1 MDVDAQLAP
10 PVVAVLV
17 AHDPGDWFDDV
28 VASLAAQDYPNLK
41 VLVLSTGR
49 DELGPRVTSVVPGA
63 FVRAVVGNPGF
74 GPAANE
80 VLRLVEGESGFF
92 CFLHDDVALDPGAI
106 RLLVE
111 ELYRSNAGIVGPKL
125 VDWDD
130 VGVLQHVGL
139 AVDHFAAVDTIVE
152 PGERDQEQHDAV
164 RDVFALPSACLLV
177 RADLFRAL
185 GGFDPAIDYHGDD
198 IDLCW
203 RAHLGGARVVVV
215 PAARG
220 RHRER
225 LVERRPDI
233 DHVARRARHR
243 MRAFATLTGRG
254 RAITRL
260 PLLVFT
266 TVAELVTGVF
276 TGKASE
282 GAASFAAMLGLVP
295 RIGTILS
302 RRAMIKPLRVVPDR
316 EIAEL
321 QIRGSARRTAHRRSR
336 ESLGGP
342 STMSSFTSQIPREGS
357 AIVVAGWCVLIA
369 LLVLGARGLISGGSA
384 AVGQML
390 PFPSRGDLLDTYR
403 SGWWDSGLGE
413 TAAQPT
419 ALALLAAGGAV
430 TLGKMGLL
438 HTVGILLPVLL
449 GYIGMWRL
457 MSVLGSSR
465 ARLVATA
472 AYAAVPLPYAAIGAG
487 RWGVLAAY
495 AVVPWALHAV
505 RRVSG
510 WSVPGLAAPEPGA
523 VDLVALP
530 TVGERIRLSAGLVLV
545 LAVGLAFS
553 PAVVVVVILA
563 AALWLVATALVR
575 GSIVSAAVGVAAT
588 IVGAVGA
595 FVLHLPWSVGLL
607 GGDAW
612 DGVAGAPLASPRD
625 IGLLGL
631 ARFDIGPDPLSI
643 VTVGLY
649 VTALVSVLV
658 SQSWRLGWAG
668 RGASLVVAFLGLA
681 VLDDRG
687 SLPFRMPEPGV
698 LLVPVAVGLAM
709 CAGCTVSAVSNDVR
723 GARFGLRQPLGLLGT
738 ATLVV
743 GLLPG
748 LASAID
754 GRHQQPEL
762 TLVEQVDSVLRA
774 NPPEGDYRTLY
785 LGDPRVL
792 PAASLSY
799 ADGIAYALVDDGPL
813 DITDTWVNDPD
824 IQGRLVADA
833 LDAIAARDTARVGRA
848 LAPLAVRY
856 IVLPVNDGV
865 SSTVDDPIDLPVGLV
880 DALEQQLDLR
890 RAYSPRDIV
899 VYENTAWIPTRS
911 MLSPGAAAA
920 SGQAGLA
927 SLVGADLT
935 GSAPVM
941 VGATPTDVVLEDLPA
956 GVFHLS
962 AAVDERWALSVDGT
976 DLEGSPAFG
985 FSVTHEL
992 GAPATAV
999 LEYRTDR
1006 SRTLAIAVQAGLWAL
1021 ALVATTRLLGRLRVG
1036 RRVDAAVGPTET
1048 VIAIDDD
1055 AVFATPPLGASVGPP
1070 SADVAPPTPD
1080 GVSSRATDEEAGS

>member
-17 AHDPGDWFDDV
+17 AHDPGEWFDDV

-41 VLVLSTGR
+41 VLVLSTGT
-49 DELGPRVTSVVPGA
+49 DDVAARVTSVVPAA
-63 FVRAVVGNPGF
+63 FVRAVPGNPGF

-92 CFLHDDVALDPGAI
+92 CFLHDDVALDPSAI

-125 VDWDD
+125 VEWDD
-130 VGVLQHVGL
+130 VGALQHVGL
-139 AVDHFAAVDTIVE
+139 AVDHFGAVDTIVE

-164 RDVFALPSACLLV
+164 RDMFALPSACLLV

-243 MRAFATLTGRG
+243 MRAFATLTGTG

-260 PLLVFT
+260 PLLVLT
-266 TVAELVTGVF
+266 TIAELVTGVF

-282 GAASFAAMLGLVP
+282 GVASFTAMLGLVP
-295 RIGTILS
+295 RIGSVLS
-302 RRAMIKPLRVVPDR
+302 RRSMIKPLRVVPDR

-336 ESLGGP
+336 EMG
-342 STMSSFTSQIPREGS
+342 TRSSGASAFAVALPREGS
-357 AIVVAGWCVLIA
+357 ALVVAGWCALIA

-390 PFPSRGDLLDTYR
+390 PYPSRGDLLEIYR

-419 ALALLAAGGAV
+419 ALALVAMGGAV

-438 HTVGILLPVLL
+438 HTLGIIAPVLL
-449 GYIGMWRL
+449 GYIGIWRL

-465 ARLVATA
+465 ARLAATA

-495 AVVPWALHAV
+495 AVLPWALHAV

-510 WSVPGLAAPEPGA
+510 WSVPGEAAAEPTA
-523 VDLVALP
+523 VDIVALP
-530 TVGERIRLSAGLVLV
+530 TVGERVRLSAGLVLV

-553 PAVVVVVILA
+553 PAVVVIVIVA
-563 AALWLVATALVR
+563 AALWLAATALLR
-575 GSIVSAAVGVAAT
+575 GSIITAAVGVAAS

-595 FVLHLPWSVGLL
+595 FVLNLPWSVGLL

-612 DGVAGAPLASPRD
+612 SGVAGAPLASPRD
-625 IGLLGL
+625 IGVLGL
-631 ARFDIGPDPLSI
+631 ARFDIGPAPLSI

-649 VTALVSVLV
+649 VTAVVSILV

-668 RGASLVVAFLGLA
+668 RGASLVVAFLGVA

-687 SLPFRMPEPGV
+687 SLPFRLPEPGV
-698 LLVPVAVGLAM
+698 LLVPVAVGLAI
-709 CAGCTVSAVSNDVR
+709 CAGCTVSALSHDVR

-738 ATLVV
+738 VTLVV

-748 LASAID
+748 MASALD
-754 GRHQQPEL
+754 GRYQQPEL

-774 NPPEGDYRTLY
+774 DPPEGDYRSLY

-792 PAASLSY
+792 PVASLRY
-799 ADGIAYALVDDGPL
+799 VDGIAYALVDDGPL
-813 DITDTWVNDPD
+813 AVTDTWVNDPD
-824 IQGRLVADA
+824 AQGRLVTDA
-833 LDAIAARDTARVGRA
+833 LDAISRRDTARVGRA

-865 SSTVDDPIDLPVGLV
+865 SSTVSDPIDVPNGLV
-880 DALEQQLDLR
+880 DALEDQLDLR
-890 RAYSPRDIV
+890 RIYSPRDIIV
-899 VYENTAWIPTRS
+899 FENTAWIPTRS
-911 MLSPGAAAA
+911 MLSPGAIAA
-920 SGQAGLA
+920 SQEAGLG

-935 GSAPVM
+935 GSRPVM
-941 VGATPTDVVLEDLPA
+941 VGADSTDVVLEDLPP
-956 GVFHLS
+956 GVFHFS
-962 AAVDERWALSVDGT
+962 AAVDERWTLSVDGT
-976 DLEGSPAFG
+976 EVESRPAFG
-985 FSVTHEL
+985 FSSTHEL
-992 GAPATAV
+992 ATPVTAV
-999 LEYRTDR
+999 LEYRTDGA
-1006 SRTLAIAVQAGLWAL
+1006 RTLWLSVQAGLWAL
-1021 ALVATTRLLGRLRVG
+1021 ALVATTRLLGRLRGG
-1036 RRVDAAVGPTET
+1036 RRVAVVAAPVET
-1048 VIAIDDD
+1048 VIAIDD
-1055 AVFATPPLGASVGPP
+1055 APAFETPPLGGA
-1070 SADVAPPTPD
+1070 VAPLPAPDAAPTTAP
-1080 GVSSRATDEEAGS
+1080 DEEVES

>member
-41 VLVLSTGR
+41 VLVLSTGTA
-49 DELGPRVTSVVPGA
+49 DVASRVTSVVPGA
-63 FVRAVVGNPGF
+63 FVREVAGNPGF
-74 GPAANE
+74 GRAANE

-125 VDWDD
+125 VEWDD
-130 VGVLQHVGL
+130 VGALQHVGL
-139 AVDHFAAVDTIVE
+139 AVDHFGAVDTIVE

-254 RAITRL
+254 RAIARL
-260 PLLVFT
+260 PLLVLT
-266 TVAELVTGVF
+266 TIAELVTGVF

-282 GAASFAAMLGLVP
+282 GAASFTAMLGLVP
-295 RIGTILS
+295 RVGSVMS
-302 RRAMIKPLRVVPDR
+302 RRAMIRPLRVVPDR

-336 ESLGGP
+336 ESAGASSSV
-342 STMSSFTSQIPREGS
+342 STFTVQIPREGS
-357 AIVVAGWCVLIA
+357 ALVVAGWFAVIA
-369 LLVLGARGLISGGSA
+369 LLVLGARGLITGGSA
-384 AVGQML
+384 AIGQML
-390 PFPSRGDLLDTYR
+390 PYPSRGDLLETYR

-419 ALALLAAGGAV
+419 SLALLAVGGAV

-438 HTVGILLPVLL
+438 HTLGILVPVLL

-510 WSVPGLAAPEPGA
+510 WSVPGQGTAEPGD

-530 TVGERIRLSAGLVLV
+530 TVGERVRLSAGLVLV

-553 PAVVVVVILA
+553 PAVVVVVIVA
-563 AALWLVATALVR
+563 SALWFVATALLR

-595 FVLHLPWSVGLL
+595 FVLNLPWSVGLL

-625 IGLLGL
+625 IGLVGL

-643 VTVGLY
+643 VTIGLY
-649 VTALVSVLV
+649 VTAVVSILVA
-658 SQSWRLGWAG
+658 QSWRLGWAG
-668 RGASLVVAFLGLA
+668 RGISLVVAFLGLA

-687 SLPFRMPEPGV
+687 SLPFSMPEPGV

-748 LASAID
+748 MASAID
-754 GRHQQPEL
+754 GRYQQPEL

-774 NPPEGDYRTLY
+774 DPPEGDYRTLY

-792 PAASLSY
+792 PVASLPY
-799 ADGIAYALVDDGPL
+799 VDGIAYALVDDGSL
-813 DITDTWVNDPD
+813 DVTDTWVNDPD
-824 IQGRLVADA
+824 AQGRLVADA
-833 LDAIAARDTARVGRA
+833 LDAIARRDTARVGRV

-865 SSTVDDPIDLPVGLV
+865 SSTVGDPIELPVGLV
-880 DALEQQLDLR
+880 DALEEQLDLR

-911 MLSPGAAAA
+911 MLSPGAVAA
-920 SGQAGLA
+920 SEEAGLS
-927 SLVGADLT
+927 SLVDADLT

-941 VGATPTDVVLEDLPA
+941 VGADATDVVLEDLPA
-956 GVFHLS
+956 GVFHFA
-962 AAVDERWALSVDGT
+962 AAVDERWTLSVDGT
-976 DLEGSPAFG
+976 VVESRPAFG
-985 FSVTHEL
+985 YSSTHEL
-992 GAPATAV
+992 TAPVTAV
-999 LEYRTDR
+999 LEYRTDGA
-1006 SRTLAIAVQAGLWAL
+1006 RTLWVAVQAGLWAL
-1021 ALVATTRLLGRLRVG
+1021 VLVATTRLLGRLRVG
-1036 RRVDAAVGPTET
+1036 RSVVATSAPTEP

-1055 AVFATPPLGASVGPP
+1055 SVFETPPLGAAARP
-1070 SADVAPPTPD
+1070 APP
-1080 GVSSRATDEEAGS
+1080 ATDSPQPPTEEAGS

>member
-41 VLVLSTGR
+41 VLVLSTGT
-49 DELGPRVTSVVPGA
+49 DDIGERVTAHLPGA
-63 FVRAVVGNPGF
+63 FVREVAGNLGF
-74 GPAANE
+74 GRAANE

-125 VDWDD
+125 VEWDD
-130 VGVLQHVGL
+130 VGALQHVGL
-139 AVDHFAAVDTIVE
+139 AVDHFGAVDTIVE

-185 GGFDPAIDYHGDD
+185 GGFDPAIDYHGED

-254 RAITRL
+254 RAIARL
-260 PLLVFT
+260 PLLVLT

-276 TGKASE
+276 TGKAAE
-282 GAASFAAMLGLVP
+282 GAASFTAMLGLVP
-295 RIGTILS
+295 RVGSVMS
-302 RRAMIKPLRVVPDR
+302 RRAMIRPLRVVPDR

-336 ESLGGP
+336 ETVGAS
-342 STMSSFTSQIPREGS
+342 SNMSALTAQIPREGS
-357 AIVVAGWCVLIA
+357 ALVVAGWCAVIA
-369 LLVLGARGLISGGSA
+369 LLVLGARGLITGGSA
-384 AVGQML
+384 AIGEML
-390 PFPSRGDLLDTYR
+390 PYPSRGDLLETYR

-413 TAAQPT
+413 TTAHPT
-419 ALALLAAGGAV
+419 ALALLAVGGVV

-438 HTVGILLPVLL
+438 HTLGILVPVLL

-510 WSVPGLAAPEPGA
+510 WSVPGQGAGEPGD
-523 VDLVALP
+523 VDLVSLP
-530 TVGERIRLSAGLVLV
+530 TTGERVRLSAGLVLV
-545 LAVGLAFS
+545 LAVGLALS
-553 PAVVVVVILA
+553 PATVVVVIVA
-563 AALWLVATALVR
+563 AVLWFVATALLR

-595 FVLHLPWSVGLL
+595 FVLNLPWSVGLL

-612 DGVAGAPLASPRD
+612 GGAVGAPLASPRD
-625 IGLLGL
+625 IGVLGL
-631 ARFDIGPDPLSI
+631 ARFDIGPGPLSI
-643 VTVGLY
+643 LTLGLY
-649 VTALVSVLV
+649 VTAIVSILVA
-658 SQSWRLGWAG
+658 QSWRLGWAG
-668 RGASLVVAFLGLA
+668 RGMGLVVAFLGLA

-687 SLPFRMPEPGV
+687 SLPLRMPEPGV

-709 CAGCTVSAVSNDVR
+709 CAGCTVSALSNDVR

-738 ATLVV
+738 ATLAIA
-743 GLLPG
+743 LLPG
-748 LASAID
+748 VASAID
-754 GRHQQPEL
+754 GRYQQPEL
-762 TLVEQVDSVLRA
+762 TLVEQVDSVLRGD
-774 NPPEGDYRTLY
+774 PPEGDYRTLY

-792 PAASLSY
+792 PVASLPY
-799 ADGIAYALVDDGPL
+799 VDGIAYALVDDGPL
-813 DITDTWVNDPD
+813 DVTDAWVNDPD
-824 IQGRLVADA
+824 AQARLVADA
-833 LDAIAARDTARVGRA
+833 LDAMARRDTARVGRV

-865 SSTVDDPIDLPVGLV
+865 ASTVNDPIDPPIGLV
-880 DALEQQLDLR
+880 DALEDQLDLS

-899 VYENTAWIPTRS
+899 VFENTAWIPTRS
-911 MLSPGAAAA
+911 MLSPGAVAA
-920 SGQAGLA
+920 SGEAGLA
-927 SLVGADLT
+927 SLVDADLT
-935 GSAPVM
+935 GSIPVM
-941 VGATPTDVVLEDLPA
+941 VGADSTDVVLEDLPA
-956 GVFHLS
+956 GVFHFA
-962 AAVDERWALSVDGT
+962 AAVDERWTLSVEGT
-976 DLEGSPAFG
+976 AVESRPAFG
-985 FSVTHEL
+985 YSSTHEL
-992 GAPATAV
+992 AAPATAV
-999 LEYRTDR
+999 LEYRTDPA
-1006 SRTLAIAVQAGLWAL
+1006 RTLWVAVQAGLWAL
-1021 ALVATTRLLGRLRVG
+1021 VLVATTRLLGRLRVG
-1036 RRVDAAVGPTET
+1036 RSAVAASAPAEPL
-1048 VIAIDDD
+1048 IAIDDD
-1055 AVFATPPLGASVGPP
+1055 PVFETPPLGAAVHLAS
-1070 SADVAPPTPD
+1070 STDVQPAPT
-1080 GVSSRATDEEAGS
+1080 EEAGS

>member
-1 MDVDAQLAP
+1 MDVDPQLAP

-17 AHDPGDWFDDV
+17 AHDPGDWFGDV
-28 VASLAAQDYPNLK
+28 LASLAAQDYPNLK
-41 VLVLSTGR
+41 VLVLSTGT
-49 DELGPRVTSVVPGA
+49 DDLTAQVTAVLPGA
-63 FVRAVVGNPGF
+63 FVRPVPGNPGF

-92 CFLHDDVALDPGAI
+92 CFLHDDVALDPSAL
-106 RLLVE
+106 RQLVE

-125 VDWDD
+125 VEWDD
-130 VGVLQHVGL
+130 VGALQHVGL
-139 AVDHFAAVDTIVE
+139 AVDHFGAVDTIVE

-164 RDVFALPSACLLV
+164 RDMFALPSACLLV

-185 GGFDPAIDYHGDD
+185 GGFDPAIDFHGED

-243 MRAFATLTGRG
+243 MRAFATLTGTG
-254 RAITRL
+254 RAVARL
-260 PLLVFT
+260 PFLVLT
-266 TVAELVTGVF
+266 TIAELVTGVF
-276 TGKASE
+276 TGKAAE
-282 GAASFAAMLGLVP
+282 GAASFTALLGLVP
-295 RIGTILS
+295 RIGSVLS
-302 RRAMIKPLRVVPDR
+302 RRSMIKPLRVVPDR

-336 ESLGGP
+336 EMG
-342 STMSSFTSQIPREGS
+342 TTSSGASAFSVQLPREGS
-357 AIVVAGWCVLIA
+357 ALVVAGWCVLVA
-369 LLVLGARGLISGGSA
+369 LLVVGARGLISGGSA
-384 AVGQML
+384 AIGQML
-390 PFPSRGDLLDTYR
+390 PYPSRGDLLDLYR

-419 ALALLAAGGAV
+419 ALALIVAGGAV

-438 HTVGILLPVLL
+438 HTLGVLVPVLL
-449 GYIGMWRL
+449 GYVGMWRL

-510 WSVPGLAAPEPGA
+510 WSVPGQGTPDPRD

-530 TVGERIRLSAGLVLV
+530 TAGERVRLSAGLVLV

-553 PAVVVVVILA
+553 PAVVVVVVVA
-563 AALWLVATALVR
+563 AVLWLVATALLR
-575 GSIVSAAVGVAAT
+575 GSVITAAVGVAAS

-595 FVLHLPWSVGLL
+595 FVLNLPWSVGLL

-612 DGVAGAPLASPRD
+612 DGVVGVPLASPRD
-625 IGLLGL
+625 IGLADL
-631 ARFDIGPDPLSI
+631 ARFDIGPGPLSI
-643 VTVGLY
+643 LTLGLY
-649 VTALVSVLV
+649 VTAIVSVLV
-658 SQSWRLGWAG
+658 AQSWRLGWAG
-668 RGASLVVAFLGLA
+668 RGAGLVVAFLGLA
-681 VLDDRG
+681 LLDDRG
-687 SLPFRMPEPGV
+687 TLPVRMPEPGV
-698 LLVPVAVGLAM
+698 LLVPVAVGLAI
-709 CAGCTVSAVSNDVR
+709 CAGCTVSALSNDVR

-738 ATLVV
+738 ATLMV

-748 LASAID
+748 AASAID
-754 GRHQQPEL
+754 GRYQQPEL

-774 NPPEGDYRTLY
+774 DPPEGDYRTLY
-785 LGDPRVL
+785 IGDPRVL
-792 PAASLSY
+792 PMASLRY

-813 DITDTWVNDPD
+813 AVTDTWVNDPD
-824 IQGRLVADA
+824 AQGRLVAEA
-833 LDAIAARDTARVGRA
+833 LDAIASRDTARVGRV

-865 SSTVDDPIDLPVGLV
+865 SSTVDQPIDLPVGLV
-880 DALEQQLDLR
+880 GALEDQLDLR
-890 RAYSPRDIV
+890 RSYSPRDIV
-899 VYENTAWIPTRS
+899 VFENTAWIPTRS
-911 MLSPGAAAA
+911 MLSPGAIAA
-920 SGQAGLA
+920 SQEAGLA

-935 GSAPVM
+935 GSQPVM
-941 VGATPTDVVLEDLPA
+941 VGAESTDVVLEDLPP
-956 GVFHLS
+956 GVFHL
-962 AAVDERWALSVDGT
+962 ATAVDERWTLSVDG
-976 DLEGSPAFG
+976 EPVAAQPAFG
-985 FSVTHEL
+985 YSSTYEL
-992 GAPATAV
+992 TAPATTV
-999 LEYRTDR
+999 LEYRTDGA
-1006 SRTLAIAVQAGLWAL
+1006 RTLWVAVQAGLWAL
-1021 ALVATTRLLGRLRVG
+1021 TLVATTRLLGRLRIG
-1036 RRVDAAVGPTET
+1036 RREIAVAAPADA
-1048 VIAIDDD
+1048 VIALDDG
-1055 AVFATPPLGASVGPP
+1055 AVFETPPLAVPVPP
-1070 SADVAPPTPD
+1070 SGSPLEPPRGP
-1080 GVSSRATDEEAGS
+1080 AEEAES

>member
-1 MDVDAQLAP
+1 MDVDPQLAP

-17 AHDPGDWFDDV
+17 AHDPGEWFDDV

-41 VLVLSTGR
+41 VLVLSTGT
-49 DELGPRVTSVVPGA
+49 DDVTSRVTSIVPGA
-63 FVRAVVGNPGF
+63 FVRPVAGNPGF

-92 CFLHDDVALDPGAI
+92 CFLHDDVALDPGAV
-106 RLLVE
+106 RQLVE

-130 VGVLQHVGL
+130 VGALQHVGL
-139 AVDHFAAVDTIVE
+139 AVDHFGAVDTIVE

-164 RDVFALPSACLLV
+164 RDMFALPSACLLV

-185 GGFDPAIDYHGDD
+185 GGFDPAIDYHGEDV
-198 IDLCW
+198 DLCW

-233 DHVARRARHR
+233 DHVGRRARHR
-243 MRAFATLTGRG
+243 MRVFATLTGTG
-254 RAITRL
+254 RAIARL
-260 PLLVFT
+260 PFLVLT
-266 TVAELVTGVF
+266 TIAELVTGVF

-282 GAASFAAMLGLVP
+282 GAASFTAMLGLVP
-295 RIGTILS
+295 RIGSVLS
-302 RRAMIKPLRVVPDR
+302 RRSMIKPLRVVPDR

-321 QIRGSARRTAHRRSR
+321 QIRGSARRTALRRSR
-336 ESLGGP
+336 EMGGASSNV
-342 STMSSFTSQIPREGS
+342 STFTAEIPREGS
-357 AIVVAGWCVLIA
+357 ALVIAGWFVLIA
-369 LLVLGARGLISGGSA
+369 LLVVGARGLISGGSA

-390 PFPSRGDLLDTYR
+390 PYPSRGDLLEIYR

-419 ALALLAAGGAV
+419 GLVLIAMGGVV

-438 HTVGILLPVLL
+438 HTLGVLAPVLL

-457 MSVLGSSR
+457 VSVLGSSR

-510 WSVPGLAAPEPGA
+510 WSVPGQGSADHGD

-530 TVGERIRLSAGLVLV
+530 TTGERVRLSAGLVLV

-553 PAVVVVVILA
+553 PAVLVVVIVA
-563 AALWLVATALVR
+563 AALWFVATALLR
-575 GSIVSAAVGVAAT
+575 GSIVTAAVGVAAT

-595 FVLHLPWSVGLL
+595 FVLNLPWSVGLL
-607 GGDAW
+607 GADAG

-631 ARFDIGPDPLSI
+631 ARFDIGPGPLSI
-643 VTVGLY
+643 VTIGLY
-649 VTALVSVLV
+649 VTAIVSILVA
-658 SQSWRLGWAG
+658 QSWRLGWAG
-668 RGASLVVAFLGLA
+668 RGVSLVVAFLGLA

-698 LLVPVAVGLAM
+698 LLVPVAVGLAL
-709 CAGCTVSAVSNDVR
+709 CAGCTVSALSNDVL

-738 ATLVV
+738 ATLIV

-748 LASAID
+748 AASAID
-754 GRHQQPEL
+754 GRYQQPEL

-774 NPPEGDYRTLY
+774 DPPEGDYRTLY
-785 LGDPRVL
+785 IGDPRVL
-792 PAASLSY
+792 PVASLRY
-799 ADGIAYALVDDGPL
+799 VDGIAYALVDDGSL
-813 DITDTWVNDPD
+813 GVTDTWVNDPD
-824 IQGRLVADA
+824 AQGRLIADA
-833 LDAIAARDTARVGRA
+833 LDAIARRDTARVGRV

-856 IVLPVNDGV
+856 IVLPVTHGV
-865 SSTVDDPIDLPVGLV
+865 SSTVSDPIDLPIGLV
-880 DALEQQLDLR
+880 DALDDQLDLR
-890 RAYSPRDIV
+890 RAYSPRDII

-911 MLSPGAAAA
+911 MLSPGAIAA
-920 SGQAGLA
+920 SQEAGLA

-935 GSAPVM
+935 GSRPVM
-941 VGATPTDVVLEDLPA
+941 VGADSTDVVVEDLPP
-956 GVFHLS
+956 GVFHFA
-962 AAVDERWALSVDGT
+962 AAVDERWTLSVDGT
-976 DLEGSPAFG
+976 VVESRPAFG
-985 FSVTHEL
+985 YSSTHEFA
-992 GAPATAV
+992 APATAV
-999 LEYRTDR
+999 LEYRTDG
-1006 SRTLAIAVQAGLWAL
+1006 SRTLWIAVQAGLWAL
-1021 ALVATTRLLGRLRVG
+1021 ALVATTRVSGRLGIG
-1036 RRVDAAVGPTET
+1036 RRVAVVADPTES

-1055 AVFATPPLGASVGPP
+1055 PVFETPPLAAPGRRRESD
-1070 SADVAPPTPD
+1070 ADLLRTPT
-1080 GVSSRATDEEAGS
+1080 EEAES